1 VLVQEGKK
9 LIAVDLDGT
18 MLTREKKISK
28 RTKQALQRAMDQG
41 HHVVIATGR
50 PPRASLM
57 YYHELSLTTPIVNF
71 NGALVHHATDPAWG
85 QHHFPLERVDA
96 LRVIEAVDAIG
107 VQNVMVEVKDDFYL
121 RRHCA
126 DMIRIM
132 GDGLSPLGV
141 GHLSELVQDHPT
153 AMLIRPE
160 HETLKELRAHLNEF
174 HADII
179 EHRMWGA
186 PWNVIE
192 VVKAGVSK
200 ATGLEVIAKDLGIM
214 QENIIAFGDEDNDME
229 MIQYA
234 GIGVAMGNANPM
246 LKAVANHITDTNDND
261 GIALFLERLL

>member
-1 VLVQEGKK
+1 MQEGKK

-28 RTKQALQRAMDQG
+28 RTKQALQRAMEQG

-71 NGALVHHATDPAWG
+71 NGALVHHARDAAWG
-85 QHHFPLERVDA
+85 QHHFPLEREDA
-96 LRVIEAVDAIG
+96 LRVIQACDSIG
-107 VQNVMVEVKDDFYL
+107 VQNVMVEVRDDFYL
-121 RRHCA
+121 RSHCE
-126 DMIRIM
+126 DMIRLM

-141 GHLSELVQDHPT
+141 GHLPELVQDHPT

-160 HETLKELRAHLNEF
+160 QATVKQLRALLHEH

-179 EHRMWGA
+179 EHRLWGA
-186 PWNVIE
+186 PWHMIE
-192 VVKAGVSK
+192 VMKAGVSK
-200 ATGLEVIAKDLGIM
+200 ATGLEVIAQDLGVL
-214 QENIIAFGDEDNDME
+214 QENIIAFGDEDNDLE

-261 GIALFLERLL
+261 GIALFLERHL